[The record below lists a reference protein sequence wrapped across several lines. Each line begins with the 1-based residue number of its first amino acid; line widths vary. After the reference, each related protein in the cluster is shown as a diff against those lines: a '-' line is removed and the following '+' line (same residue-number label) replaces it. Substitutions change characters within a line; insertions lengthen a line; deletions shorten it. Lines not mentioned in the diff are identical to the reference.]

1 MSYRNRRL
9 PPSSLRLFC
18 GAALAASFLG
28 FAGAPAAWSQ
38 PVWTQIEVPGAS
50 VEYFRYGSP
59 LDGSV
64 LTDRRYEAGQEQ
76 WWADKTTTTRPPYAY
91 QWSTLPDSNFSVTR
105 SSCQIVHQP
114 SRVPYPIYWVGLSGG
129 SVVDYSGQYPSAVPN
144 EFHVSEQVSGIH
156 GLEFLGSFSQAVAS
170 SRGAYGE
177 AIETVYLTDR
187 RCTDGGRE
195 YGFAHYLVLN
205 DLRFYYSDYTNC
217 GAAYCNSQS
226 NAAGIGLDTIADY
239 VSLRNLAGYWDGTQ
253 TSYQFYYHAWFVN
266 DNTMKVE
273 ALNPQTFQPADCTI
287 YNAAGSQIGPS
298 NVCSATISLQSFFN
312 QGGVVNGGSG
322 YVISGTQQA
331 NAGANIPA
339 GAQFSLQ
346 EVKVGK

>member
-1 MSYRNRRL
+1 MSYRDRRFS
-9 PPSSLRLFC
+9 PSSLGLLW
-18 GAALAASFLG
+18 AALAASFLG

-38 PVWTQIEVPGAS
+38 PVWTQIDVPGAV

-64 LTDRRYEAGQEQ
+64 LGDRRFEEGQEQ
-76 WWADKTTTTRPPYAY
+76 WWANKTTTTRPPYDY
-91 QWSTLPDSNFSVTR
+91 QWSTLPDSNFEVTR

-114 SRVPYPIYWVGLSGG
+114 DRSIYWVARSGN
-129 SVVDYSGQYPSAVPN
+129 SVIDYSGQYPNAVPN
-144 EFHVSEQVSGIH
+144 EFHVSDQVSGIH

-170 SRGAYGE
+170 SRGPYGE
-177 AIETVYLTDR
+177 AIETVYFTDR
-187 RCTDGGRE
+187 RCTDAGRE
-195 YGFAHYLVLN
+195 FGFAHYLVLN

-226 NAAGIGLDTIADY
+226 DALGVGLDTVADY

-253 TSYQFYYHAWFVN
+253 TSYLFYYHAWFVD

-273 ALNPQTFQPADCTI
+273 VLNPQSFQPADCTI
-287 YNAAGSQIGPS
+287 YNAVGSQIGTS
-298 NVCSATISLQSFFN
+298 NVCSVTISLQSFFN

-331 NAGANIPA
+331 NAGADVPT
-339 GAQFSLQ
+339 GAKLSIQ
-346 EVKVGK
+346 EIKVGK